1 MNATYMEEVVLQ
13 RCIMVYV
20 ILNNIFTS
28 KMYSNHSSTPYGT
41 FADNINTPI

>member
-1 MNATYMEEVVLQ
+1 MNATYMEEVV
-13 RCIMVYV
+13 RNIMVYV